1 MNFLPVK
8 YHFVILRFN
17 STYNWQACL
26 RIRMKKRK
34 TILYKIPLKIGGYL
48 LAFVLLAVVVSNL
61 VIIFSSYRSLYDD
74 VAEIPPQ
81 KTAIVLGTSHFLKSG
96 NPNPY
101 FHYRLSAAAEL
112 YHTGKVQYF
121 ILSGDNREQNYNEP
135 EQMRRQMVRY
145 GVPDSVLYLD
155 YAGLRT
161 LDSMVRSREVFGQ
174 DSIIVVS
181 QKFHNQRAI
190 FLARAKNIN
199 AIGYNATDLDKRQGI
214 RTHFREV
221 FARVKV
227 FFDLATRKQPR
238 HLGEKVIIGE
248 GQERY
253 KRSDSN

>member
-1 MNFLPVK
+1 
-8 YHFVILRFN
+8 
-17 STYNWQACL
+17 
-26 RIRMKKRK
+26 MKKRK
-34 TILYKIPLKIGGYL
+34 TPLYLTLLKIVGYL
-48 LAFVLLAVVVSNL
+48 LSLALLVVVVSNL
-61 VIIFSSYRSLYDD
+61 VIIISSYQSLYDD
-74 VAEIPPQ
+74 TADIEPH
-81 KTAIVLGTSHFLKSG
+81 KTAIVLGTSRFLKSG

-101 FHYRLSAAAEL
+101 FYYRISAAAEL
-112 YHTGKVQYF
+112 YHAGKVQYF
-121 ILSGDNREQNYNEP
+121 ILSGDNRAQNYNEP
-135 EQMRRQMVRY
+135 EQMRREIIRY
-145 GVPDSVLYLD
+145 NVPDSVLYLD

-190 FLARAKNIN
+190 FLARTKNIN

-227 FFDLATRKQPR
+227 FSDLVTRKQPR

-253 KRSDSN
+253 RRSDSN

>member
-1 MNFLPVK
+1 
-8 YHFVILRFN
+8 
-17 STYNWQACL
+17 
-26 RIRMKKRK
+26 MKKRK
-34 TILYKIPLKIGGYL
+34 TPLYRIPLKIVGYL
-48 LAFVLLAVVVSNL
+48 LSLALIVVVVCNL
-61 VIIFSSYRSLYDD
+61 IIVFSSYQSHFDD
-74 VAEIPPQ
+74 IADIEPH
-81 KTAIVLGTSHFLKSG
+81 KTAIVLGTSRFLKSG

-101 FHYRLSAAAEL
+101 FHYRISAAAEL
-112 YHTGKVQYF
+112 YQAGKVQYL

-135 EQMRRQMVRY
+135 EQMRREIIRY

-190 FLARAKNIN
+190 FLGRTKNIN

-214 RTHFREV
+214 RTQFREV

-238 HLGEKVIIGE
+238 HLGEKVIIGK

-253 KRSDSN
+253 KRPDSE

>member
-1 MNFLPVK
+1 
-8 YHFVILRFN
+8 
-17 STYNWQACL
+17 
-26 RIRMKKRK
+26 MKKRK
-34 TILYKIPLKIGGYL
+34 TLLYRIPLKILGYL
-48 LAFVLLAVVVSNL
+48 LSLALIVVVVCNL
-61 VIIFSSYRSLYDD
+61 IIVFSSYQSHFDD
-74 VAEIPPQ
+74 ITDIEPH
-81 KTAIVLGTSHFLKSG
+81 KTAIVLGTSRFLKSG

-101 FHYRLSAAAEL
+101 FHYRISAAAEL
-112 YHTGKVQYF
+112 YHAGKVQYL
-121 ILSGDNREQNYNEP
+121 ILSGDNRAQNYNEP
-135 EQMRRQMVRY
+135 EQMRREIIRY

-190 FLARAKNIN
+190 FLARTKNIN

-214 RTHFREV
+214 RTHVREV
-221 FARVKV
+221 FARVLV
-227 FFDLATRKQPR
+227 FVDLIMRKQPR

-253 KRSDSN
+253 KRSDSK

>member
-1 MNFLPVK
+1 
-8 YHFVILRFN
+8 
-17 STYNWQACL
+17 
-26 RIRMKKRK
+26 MKKRK
-34 TILYKIPLKIGGYL
+34 TLLYRIPLKIVGYL
-48 LAFVLLAVVVSNL
+48 LSLALIVVVVCNL
-61 VIIFSSYRSLYDD
+61 IIVFSSYQSHFDD
-74 VAEIPPQ
+74 ITDIEPH
-81 KTAIVLGTSHFLKSG
+81 KTAIVLGTSRFLKSG

-101 FHYRLSAAAEL
+101 FHYRISAAAEL
-112 YHTGKVQYF
+112 YHAGKVQYL
-121 ILSGDNREQNYNEP
+121 ILSGDNRAQNYNEP
-135 EQMRRQMVRY
+135 EQMRREIIRY

-190 FLARAKNIN
+190 FLARTKNIN

-214 RTHFREV
+214 RTHVREV
-221 FARVKV
+221 FARVLV
-227 FFDLATRKQPR
+227 FVDLIMRKQPR

-253 KRSDSN
+253 KRSDSK